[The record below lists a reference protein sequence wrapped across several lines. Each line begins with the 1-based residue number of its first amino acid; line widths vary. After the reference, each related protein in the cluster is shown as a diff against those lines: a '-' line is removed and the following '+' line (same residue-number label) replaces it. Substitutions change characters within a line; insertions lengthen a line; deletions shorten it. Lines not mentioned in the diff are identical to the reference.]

1 MNDVTSM
8 VINASSLAELATE
21 ANVEEFI
28 ALVNKV
34 SSQLAKE
41 KGRLGNLKIT
51 GRLVEAA
58 PMGEA
63 IIVGD
68 LHGDLKSLVHILD
81 DSKFLKE
88 AKSVRDV
95 LLVFLGD
102 YGDRGIHSA
111 EVYYVVLKLKEMFP
125 EKVILMRGN
134 HEGPPDL
141 VAYPHD
147 LPTQLRNR
155 FKERGSE
162 VYLKLKELFSQLYI
176 GVVIKER
183 FVLLHG
189 GAPSQATT
197 INDIAFANE
206 MHPWKRHL
214 EEILWND
221 PWKRI
226 KGTIA
231 SPRGAGKLFGA
242 DVTNNLLKMLDVK
255 AIIRGHQSCPDGYLS
270 MHGGQVFTL
279 FSRKGTPY
287 NNKFGAYLRINIS
300 QKLESPKQI
309 IQGIHKF

>member
-1 MNDVTSM
+1 M
-8 VINASSLAELATE
+8 ASQVRSASILAELATE
-21 ANVEEFI
+21 AHAEEFI
-28 ALVNKV
+28 GLVWKV
-34 SSQLAKE
+34 SGQLANE

-51 GRLVEAA
+51 GRLVEAEPA
-58 PMGEA
+58 GEA

-81 DSKFLKE
+81 DTKFLKE
-88 AKSVRDV
+88 AKSGRDI

-102 YGDRGIHSA
+102 YGDRGTHSA

-141 VAYPHD
+141 VASPHD
-147 LPTQLRNR
+147 LPTQMRNR
-155 FKERGSE
+155 FKEKGSE
-162 VYLKLKELFSQLYI
+162 AYLKLKELFSQLYI
-176 GVVIKER
+176 GVIIKER
-183 FVLLHG
+183 VILLHG

-197 INDIAFANE
+197 INDIAFAHE

-221 PWKRI
+221 PWKGI

-231 SPRGAGKLFGA
+231 SPRGAGRLFGA
-242 DVTNNLLKMLDVK
+242 DVTNKLLNMLNVK
-255 AIIRGHQSCPDGYLS
+255 AMIRGHQSCPDGYKT
-270 MHGGQVFTL
+270 MHGGQVITL
-279 FSRKGTPY
+279 FSRKGPPY
-287 NNKFGAYLRINIS
+287 NNRFGAYLRLNI
-300 QKLESPKQI
+300 QKIETPKQI